1 MKHILIFQLLI
12 FLSFSVSA
20 NIHFVN
26 NSATGNN
33 DGSSWTH
40 AYTDLQSAISASLS
54 GDTICVAAGIYHPDT
69 VARNKPFLIPDGV
82 VVLGGFSGSELD
94 IDSATIANRDFS
106 VNETILSGDLN
117 EDDSAFTNIDDNSIH
132 VIKFDD
138 VSNSTLVDG
147 FTISGGNA
155 NGTANNGYGGA
166 ILYQLADARVK
177 NVIIKNNRAETYGG
191 SVYASLS
198 DPWFSNCLFYNNTCG
213 NGGGAIYSSTG
224 NLTII
229 NSTISGN
236 ISFYNN
242 TTSGG
247 LFKHS
252 NGTIINTIFWEN
264 VPGEIQKTT
273 GSVLYSHCLIKG
285 SGSADWDASIGTDN
299 GSNIDQFP
307 FFVNPDSNDYRLIH
321 GSPAINTG
329 DTTYGQNIGYYQG
342 DGVIKPALHIPAR
355 EIDLKGALLNVPSQ
369 EQYYELIALNNPG
382 DITIRFPEG
391 VEVTDSS
398 GHYNE
403 ITDSLTI
410 SPSAAIFKDTLYVR
424 FTPAKDTI
432 FKDTIKHHNAL
443 KNIILPVKGYV
454 LHPSISISVD
464 TMAFDSTKLDSWSN
478 EIMYT
483 ITGDSLGSNVMVNA
497 PERFRISRVSGSFGA
512 DSTEIE
518 LSPENYSI
526 SQNIYAVFVPR
537 KDSLYNGMI
546 THMTHGDSGYI
557 HVSGKGY
564 KMLSPIDDLL
574 SCHNALSVST
584 MLKIKDPKPDS
595 IDFTAR
601 SSNHDLIHDT
611 SIIVMGSGNQKE
623 IILYPD
629 DVSDSSIITIIAED
643 MQGYFDSVRFIFYSS
658 NASVHTMVT
667 NGVTCPDDSTG
678 QIKAIA
684 ETGKSPYLFSLNSGV
699 FQHDSVFDHL
709 TAGEYTVVMQDA
721 YGCMDTSTT
730 MITIPSPVLIETTV
744 MDEQSG
750 DDGSIL
756 VSASNGTPPY
766 VYALDT
772 SSYSQDS
779 LFTGL
784 SNGTYNVW
792 VKDSNGCEY
801 SKEVHV
807 SPPANIH
814 KMEGIAG
821 LTISPNPSNGLYK
834 IQIPEHLLTSNGKNK
849 LIIYNT
855 EGKKVLTEYIHS
867 SVFDVDILSQPDG
880 VYLVKVWLNYRVISL
895 RLLKH

>member
-1 MKHILIFQLLI
+1 MKNILIFQLLI

-33 DGSSWTH
+33 DGTSWAH
-40 AYTDLQSAISASLS
+40 AYTDLQSAISTASS
-54 GDTICVAAGIYHPDT
+54 GDTICVAAGIYHPDS
-69 VARNKPFLIPDGV
+69 VARNKSFLIPDGV
-82 VVLGGFSGSELD
+82 VVLGGFTGSEMD
-94 IDSATIANRDFS
+94 IDSATIVNRDFT

-132 VIKFDD
+132 VIKFDE

-155 NGTANNGYGGA
+155 NGSGNSGYAGA

-177 NVIIKNNRAETYGG
+177 NVIIKNNRAQTYGG
-191 SVYASLS
+191 AVYASLS

-213 NGGGAIYSSTG
+213 DGGGAIYSSFG
-224 NLTII
+224 HLTII

-236 ISFYNN
+236 ICFHNGS
-242 TTSGG
+242 TSGG
-247 LFKHS
+247 IFKHGS
-252 NGTIINTIFWEN
+252 GTIINTIFWEN
-264 VPGEIQKTT
+264 VPGEITKTT
-273 GSVLYSHCLIKG
+273 GNVQYSHCLIKG
-285 SGSADWDASIGTDN
+285 SGSADWNTSIGTDN

-307 FFVNPDSNDYRLIH
+307 FFVNPDSNDFRLIH
-321 GSPAINTG
+321 GSPAINAG
-329 DTTYGQNIGYYQG
+329 DITYGQNIGYYQG

-369 EQYYELIALNNPG
+369 EQYYELIALNDPG

-391 VEVTDSS
+391 IEVTDSS
-398 GHYNE
+398 GHYTE
-403 ITDSLTI
+403 SADSIII
-410 SPSAAIFKDTLYVR
+410 STSTAIFKDTLYVR

-478 EIMYT
+478 EMMYT

-497 PERFRISRVSGSFGA
+497 PEGFRISRVSGSFGP
-512 DSTEIE
+512 DSTMIE

-537 KDSLYNGMI
+537 KDSLYRSMI

-564 KMLSPIDDLL
+564 KMLSPVDDLL
-574 SCHNALSVST
+574 SCHNDLSVST
-584 MLKIKDPKPDS
+584 VLNIKDSQPDS
-595 IDFTAR
+595 VDFTTS
-601 SSNHDLIHDT
+601 SSNHHLIHDT
-611 SIIVMGSGNQKE
+611 SINVIGSGNQKE

-643 MQGYFDSVRFIFYSS
+643 KQGYFDSVSFIFYNS

-684 ETGKSPYLFSLNSGV
+684 ETGKSPYAFSLNNGA
-699 FQHDSVFDHL
+699 FQQDSVFDHL

-721 YGCMDTSTT
+721 YGCMDTSNT

-744 MDEQSG
+744 VNEQSG

-766 VYALDT
+766 VYALDS
-772 SSYSQDS
+772 SSYSPDS

-807 SPPANIH
+807 APPANIY
-814 KMEGIAG
+814 KMDAFAG

-855 EGKKVLTEYIHS
+855 DGKKVLIEFIRS
-867 SVFDVDILSQPDG
+867 SVLDIDISSQPDG
-880 VYLVKVWLNYRVISL
+880 LYLVKAWLNNRVISL
-895 RLLKH
+895 RLLK